1 MNFREITMELGL
13 ARQPG
18 LNSIIN
24 INTVYRIFSIININ
38 TIYRILVLLILIL
51 LQDGVLISASM

>member
-38 TIYRILVLLILIL
+38 TIYRILVLLILIFFT
-51 LQDGVLISASM
+51 GF